1 MPAVLQAPI
10 TISEILL
17 RRNLLKNKKASFSDL
32 VRNEMIKY
40 SCNKMPHI
48 YQKLFNLIFNS
59 GFFPSTWCKGIISPI
74 FKSGDKMDPGNY
86 RGICISSCLGKFFC
100 IILNQ
105 RLTDFVLEKKILHP
119 SQIGF
124 MSNNSTFS
132 HCVHSLINMYINIT
146 HFILVL

>member
-1 MPAVLQAPI
+1 
-10 TISEILL
+10 
-17 RRNLLKNKKASFSDL
+17 
-32 VRNEMIKY
+32 
-40 SCNKMPHI
+40 MPHI
-48 YQKLFNLIFNS
+48 YEKLFNLIFNS

-86 RGICISSCLGKFFC
+86 RGICVSSCLAKFFC

-124 MSNNSTFS
+124 LSNNRTSDHIFTLRTLIDKY
-132 HCVHSLINMYINIT
+132 VHKHNSKLYT
-146 HFILVL
+146 CFIDFRKAYDSIWHEGLLYRLLSYGIRGKLFELT